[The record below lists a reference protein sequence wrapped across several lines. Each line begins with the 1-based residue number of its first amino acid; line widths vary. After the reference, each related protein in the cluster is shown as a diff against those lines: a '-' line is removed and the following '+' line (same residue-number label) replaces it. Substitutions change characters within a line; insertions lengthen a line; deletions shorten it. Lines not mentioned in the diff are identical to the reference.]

1 MEESKD
7 CNIDIDVDV
16 LFRRMKE
23 NIWRRR
29 ISFFWRKR
37 KPEEKGG
44 NIWKRY
50 LKDIEKSQFR
60 FQSRDFCQFLE
71 GFGISF
77 GEFGLGKKVSV
88 LVLENLV
95 SEKKSRFR
103 FQRIWSRK
111 KSLGFGFGEFGL
123 GKKSWHRFRSKF
135 WYRHTV
141 LKSKWF

>member
-103 FQRIWSRK
+103 FRRIWSRK
-111 KSLGFGFGEFGL
+111 KVSVSENLVSEKSLGIGFSQHFGI
-123 GKKSWHRFRSKF
+123 
-135 WYRHTV
+135 V
-141 LKSKWF
+141 IQWFEPD

>member
-37 KPEEKGG
+37 KPEEKGE

-60 FQSRDFCQFLE
+60 FQSRDFCQFSE
-71 GFGISF
+71 GFGIAFQQFS
-77 GEFGLGKKVSV
+77 LGKEVSV

-95 SEKKSRFR
+95 FAKKYLFRFR
-103 FQRIWSRK
+103 RIWSRK

-123 GKKSWHRFRSKF
+123 GKNLVLENWVSK
-135 WYRHTV
+135 
-141 LKSKWF
+141 KK

>member
-71 GFGISF
+71 GFCIDF
-77 GEFGLGKKVSV
+77 GEFGPGKKFQ
-88 LVLENLV
+88 
-95 SEKKSRFR
+95 FR
-103 FQRIWSRK
+103 KIWYRK
-111 KSLGFGFGEFGL
+111 KSVGIGFGQNFGIV
-123 GKKSWHRFRSKF
+123 
-135 WYRHTV
+135 TQ
-141 LKSKWF
+141 